1 METGEETVARTN
13 ADIASQKKLLG
24 NKADERIGSVMK
36 FADTLRARGVLSD
49 EEVKEFDEMAGTALG
64 VKVIEKIRSY
74 YGEQPIPTTEP
85 TEDLGM
91 SHEEIKGMV
100 ADARYGK
107 DPAFTAKVEKLFER
121 AFPGEYKP

>member
-1 METGEETVARTN
+1 
-13 ADIASQKKLLG
+13 
-24 NKADERIGSVMK
+24 
-36 FADTLRARGVLSD
+36 
-49 EEVKEFDEMAGTALG
+49 
-64 VKVIEKIRSY
+64 
-74 YGEQPIPTTEP
+74 
-85 TEDLGM
+85 M

>member
-1 METGEETVARTN
+1 
-13 ADIASQKKLLG
+13 
-24 NKADERIGSVMK
+24 MK

-85 TEDLGM
+85 TEDLGI
-91 SHEEIKGMV
+91 SQDEIKGMV
-100 ADARYGK
+100 ADKRYGK

>member
-1 METGEETVARTN
+1 MHELPKN
-13 ADIASQKKLLG
+13 IAIIMDGNGRWGKQKAK
-24 NKADERIGSVMK
+24 NRNIGHQN
-36 FADTLRARGVLSD
+36 
-49 EEVKEFDEMAGTALG
+49 G

-85 TEDLGM
+85 TEDLGI
-91 SHEEIKGMV
+91 SQDEIKGMV
-100 ADARYGK
+100 ADKRYGK